1 MPTCVRRSNWIEY
14 NMTHR
19 LNIFLAVGLSL
30 LVSCTDTGQTG
41 LVVQPDDDKV
51 AVFVD
56 TFGVA
61 SRDYY
66 ARAISAQCD
75 TSAMTLGE
83 FYSERYGSTKAD
95 LLIQFAPPVEYEFPP
110 DSLNPTPDSL
120 VLFMYYNTWFGSSN
134 APLEISIYE
143 INQQAIDYNTT
154 YYSDLNVADFTDQSV
169 LMGRRVITSID
180 QTLPDSVL
188 YADTY
193 SPVFRYKFSDE
204 QLQRFFSLPH
214 EAYQSL
220 EAFTDAFK
228 GLYITTKYGASTMVY
243 FNQIHMRLFYHY
255 SVHRDGTEAT
265 VNTSIIFPSNREVR
279 QLNRF
284 EHSELPSAALAA
296 DTMVRVKAPAGIF
309 PHVDI
314 PVGNIR
320 THINNRV
327 GDALYNV
334 NSAVLVAEVVDAE
347 AEKYP
352 LSPPSALVL
361 VRESHVDELIGGRYE
376 PQVYDSVASVALYD
390 SVAKSYT
397 FDLAYM
403 MTYEVRAE
411 YGKTNDTETFVVMP
425 AEYYTVGS
433 TSYIIP
439 SRRLGGVCI
448 RSESNDLSPLS
459 LKMVYNGF

>member
-1 MPTCVRRSNWIEY
+1 MKR
-14 NMTHR
+14 R
-19 LNIFLAVGLSL
+19 LNIFFAMALLLAA
-30 LVSCTDTGQTG
+30 CTDTSQTG

-51 AVFVD
+51 ALFID

-61 SRDYY
+61 SRDYH
-66 ARAISAQCD
+66 AHAISAQCD

-95 LLIQFAPPVEYEFPP
+95 LLIQFAPPVAYEFPP

-120 VLFMYYNTWFGSSN
+120 VLFMYYNKWFGSEN

-143 INQQAIDYNTT
+143 INKQAIDYNTT

-169 LMGRRVITSID
+169 LMGRRTITSID

-188 YADTY
+188 DDDTY
-193 SPVFRYKFSDE
+193 LPVFRYKFSDE
-204 QLQRFFSLPH
+204 QLQRFFALPH
-214 EAYQSL
+214 EAYESL
-220 EAFTDAFK
+220 EAFNNEFK

-255 SVHRDGTEAT
+255 SVKRDGVDAT
-265 VNTSIIFPSNREVR
+265 INTSIIFPSNREVR

-284 EHSELPSAALAA
+284 EHSELPSESMAA

-309 PHVDI
+309 PHMSI
-314 PVGNIR
+314 PVGDIR
-320 THINNRV
+320 KHINDRV

-334 NSAVLVAEVVDAE
+334 NSAVLVAEAVAAE
-347 AEKYP
+347 TEKYP
-352 LSPPSALVL
+352 LQPPSALVL
-361 VRESHVDELIGGRYE
+361 VRQSHIDEVISGRYE
-376 PQVYDSVASVALYD
+376 PQLYDSVASVALYD

-403 MTYEVRAE
+403 MTYEVRPE
-411 YGKTNDTETFVVMP
+411 YGKTNDDETFVVMP
-425 AEYYTVGS
+425 VEYYTSGS
-433 TSYIIP
+433 SSYIIP

-448 RSESNDLSPLS
+448 RSASNGLSPLS